1 MFPGL
6 LFIVFRFFA
15 ASLGSNR
22 RGSTRWNLCRPR
34 CPQLIQ
40 KGRQSNSWR
49 VYQARR
55 PCWYLA
61 MRSRFLS
68 NVGGVF
74 ISCRGWVHQIGI
86 EVVQILGKVVG
97 SENSGAPRHDGPVQQ
112 IKFPETCLVLPAG
125 WVCELVAPLEFG
137 PHWHYDIRCGR
148 SQTNNCLNFHCFSNN
163 YGSVENES
171 SPGLY
176 NLLLVWWGCRE
187 FNKRL
192 LVKTNLILGN
202 RRCDGKL
209 LEFMKIL

>member
-1 MFPGL
+1 MMFFLFLVLKTPSLFIESLLFQDQSQMSEDELDEYGLSSSCRESSCFPGCCSQFFGFLQL
-6 LFIVFRFFA
+6 LWVATNVF
-15 ASLGSNR
+15 L
-22 RGSTRWNLCRPR
+22 TRSNLCRPR

-112 IKFPETCLVLPAG
+112 IKFRETCLVLPAG

-137 PHWHYDIRCGR
+137 PH
-148 SQTNNCLNFHCFSNN
+148 
-163 YGSVENES
+163 
-171 SPGLY
+171 
-176 NLLLVWWGCRE
+176 
-187 FNKRL
+187 
-192 LVKTNLILGN
+192 
-202 RRCDGKL
+202 
-209 LEFMKIL
+209 

>member
-15 ASLGSNR
+15 ASLGSNK

-112 IKFPETCLVLPAG
+112 HQVSGNVFGVASWLGLWTCCTPRVWSTLTLWYPMWA
-125 WVCELVAPLEFG
+125 
-137 PHWHYDIRCGR
+137 I
-148 SQTNNCLNFHCFSNN
+148 SN
-163 YGSVENES
+163 
-171 SPGLY
+171 
-176 NLLLVWWGCRE
+176 
-187 FNKRL
+187 K
-192 LVKTNLILGN
+192 
-202 RRCDGKL
+202 
-209 LEFMKIL
+209 